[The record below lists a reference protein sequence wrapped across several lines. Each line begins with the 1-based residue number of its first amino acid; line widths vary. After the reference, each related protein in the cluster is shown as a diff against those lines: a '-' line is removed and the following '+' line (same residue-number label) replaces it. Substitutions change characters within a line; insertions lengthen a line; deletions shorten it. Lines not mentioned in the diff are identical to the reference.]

1 MTRNA
6 GKFLLIVS
14 LLVAGGQGIASAQ
27 IGDTTIEAN
36 ITHDF
41 IVGTTTLPAGKYEI
55 KSLYETDPNSFE
67 IRSAN
72 GHAVAVFET
81 HSAQANRTPR
91 KTELVF
97 NKLGDSYFLSQ
108 IWLEGN
114 DVGIE
119 LEKTKEEKKLEEGG
133 IASEHPSV
141 AAKHSKRTKAKG
153 SMESKETKPNQ

>member
-6 GKFLLIVS
+6 GKFFLILSLLI
-14 LLVAGGQGIASAQ
+14 AGGQGIASAQ

-55 KSLYETDPNSFE
+55 RVLSDTDPNTFE

-72 GHAVAVFET
+72 GHAVALFET
-81 HSAQANRTPR
+81 RSAQANRTPR

-108 IWLEGN
+108 IWLEGSDLGN
-114 DVGIE
+114 E

-133 IASEHPSV
+133 IVSEHPSV
-141 AAKHSKRTKAKG
+141 AANRSKRTKGKE
-153 SMESKETKPNQ
+153 SMESKKTKPDQ

>member
-6 GKFLLIVS
+6 GRVLLILS
-14 LLVAGGQGIASAQ
+14 LFVAGGQGIASAQ

-36 ITHDF
+36 ITHAF
-41 IVGTTTLPAGKYEI
+41 IVGDKTLPAGKYEI
-55 KSLYETDPNSFE
+55 RALYDSDPNTFE

-72 GHAVAVFET
+72 GHIGAVFET

-97 NKLGDSYFLSQ
+97 NKFGYSYFLSQ
-108 IWLEGN
+108 IWLEGSDLGN
-114 DVGIE
+114 E
-119 LEKTKEEKKLEEGG
+119 LEKTKAEKKLEEGG

-141 AAKHSKRTKAKG
+141 AAKQSKRAKG
-153 SMESKETKPNQ
+153 KASMESKNSKPNQ